1 MKVAVIGSRGLDVK
15 MVDYIPENADMIISG
30 GAHGIDTLAEEY
42 ADAHGIP
49 KVIFKP
55 NYKRYGRA
63 ATHVRNRKIVK
74 MADMV
79 VAIWDGKSRGTKS
92 TIEYAQKQKKPVC
105 IYIEKKAIEAPKSG
119 SAPDMKRAS
128 IKKAGSGQSRGKRA

>member
-1 MKVAVIGSRGLDVK
+1 MKVAVIGSRGLNVK
-15 MVDYIPENADMIISG
+15 LANYIPKNADMIISG

-49 KVIFKP
+49 KIIFKP

-63 ATHVRNRKIVK
+63 DTHMRNRKIVK
-74 MADMV
+74 TADMI

-92 TIEYAQKQKKPVC
+92 TIEYAKK
-105 IYIEKKAIEAPKSG
+105 
-119 SAPDMKRAS
+119 
-128 IKKAGSGQSRGKRA
+128 